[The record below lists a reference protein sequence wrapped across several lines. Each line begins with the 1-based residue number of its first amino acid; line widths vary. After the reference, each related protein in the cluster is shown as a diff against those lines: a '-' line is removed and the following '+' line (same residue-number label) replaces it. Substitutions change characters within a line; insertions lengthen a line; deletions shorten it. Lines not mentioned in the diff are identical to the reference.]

1 MNLTY
6 KNKIIKLCRLSK
18 ERRESSMAFIY
29 GVLSEEYERLKEKKQ
44 DYEEKLKQLPKGAL
58 VKKRINGREYNY
70 LMYRVNDKVKTEYIK
85 EERLNEIHLQLER
98 RKKIEKSLSSIK
110 QDISI
115 IEKVVKN
122 E

>member
-1 MNLTY
+1 
-6 KNKIIKLCRLSK
+6 
-18 ERRESSMAFIY
+18 MAFIY
-29 GVLSEEYERLKEKKQ
+29 GVLSEEYERLREKKQ

-85 EERLNEIHLQLER
+85 EERLNEIYLQLER
-98 RKKIEKSLSSIK
+98 RKKIKKSLSSIK

-115 IEKVVKN
+115 IEKVVKSRGL
-122 E
+122 ER

>member
-1 MNLTY
+1 
-6 KNKIIKLCRLSK
+6 
-18 ERRESSMAFIY
+18 MAFIY
-29 GVLSEEYERLKEKKQ
+29 GVLFEEYERLKEKKQ

-85 EERLNEIHLQLER
+85 EGRLNEIYLQLER
-98 RKKIEKSLSSIK
+98 RKKIKKSLSSIK

-115 IEKVVKN
+115 IEKVVKSRGL
-122 E
+122 ER